1 MARRAIP
8 FLVLLLAATG
18 WASRARVVR
27 RFSPPPPARNILWI
41 AAHPDDELLAAPVLA
56 LFCREQNA
64 RCTIAVATKGERGT
78 CELPSCGADLGALRE
93 QELRASAALFSAS
106 VLVGSFP
113 DGSSWSP
120 QDVLARWNA
129 VDPPLLDFIGSILA
143 QVQPDLVLTLDPRH
157 GSTCHPDHRAI
168 GRAVIEA
175 CAERGIPAGVITTT
189 AKIEGGWDA
198 VMIDP
203 HLARAD
209 ILVDAGLDPEHAS
222 RWDSLTVVART
233 HASQFSM
240 RAVEALERVPAAR
253 RLVGVDLMETAPTA
267 DECLP

>member
-1 MARRAIP
+1 MARRAVP
-8 FLVLLLAATG
+8 FLLLLLAATG
-18 WASRARVVR
+18 WADRARVVR
-27 RFSPPPPARNILWI
+27 RFSQPPPARNILWI

-78 CELPSCGADLGALRE
+78 CELPSCGTDLGALRE

-106 VLVGSFP
+106 VIAGSFP
-113 DGSSWSP
+113 DGTSWSP
-120 QDVLARWNA
+120 QDVLVRWNA
-129 VDPPLLDFIGSILA
+129 ADPSVRDFIESILA

-168 GRAVIEA
+168 GRAVIEV
-175 CAERGIPAGVITTT
+175 CAERGIPAGVIPTR
-189 AKIEGGWDA
+189 AKIVGAWDA

-209 ILVDAGLDPEHAS
+209 FIVDAGRSPEHAS
-222 RWDSLTVVART
+222 RWDSLTAVART
-233 HASQFSM
+233 HASQFST
-240 RAVEALERVPAAR
+240 RAVEALERVPNER
-253 RLVGVDLMETAPTA
+253 RRVGIDLLETAPTA
-267 DECLP
+267 DECVP